1 MAKYREL
8 IIYLAVF
15 ILIIAGAAWGYNY
28 LTQKAAKPPAV
39 TQDDSSSDSLAK
51 APDFCVQTLNGETA
65 VLEDFAGKP
74 TVLNFWATWCAP
86 CKSEMPVF
94 EDMYGKYGN
103 EVNFV
108 MINVDGGAS
117 PVAAA
122 SEFIAQNGY
131 TFPVYADTDYSASY
145 AYNARSIPL
154 SVFIDKDGN
163 ILQTH
168 VGAMDGATLEN
179 YIKLIKN

>member
-8 IIYLAVF
+8 IIYLVVF
-15 ILIIAGAAWGYNY
+15 ILIIAGAAWGYSY

-39 TQDDSSSDSLAK
+39 TQDSSSDSYAK
-51 APDFCVQTLNGETA
+51 APDFRVQTLNGETV
-65 VLEDFAGKP
+65 VLEDFIGKS

-86 CKSEMPVF
+86 CKVEMPVF
-94 EDMYGKYGN
+94 EDMYAKYGD

-168 VGAMDGATLEN
+168 VGAMDGATLEK

>member
-8 IIYLAVF
+8 IIYLTVF
-15 ILIIAGAAWGYNY
+15 ILIIAGAAWGYSY
-28 LTQKAAKPPAV
+28 LTQKAAQPPAV
-39 TQDDSSSDSLAK
+39 LEDGGSGNHAK
-51 APDFCVQTLNGETA
+51 APDFRVVTLGGEEA
-65 VLEDFAGKP
+65 ELEDFIGKP

-86 CKSEMPVF
+86 CKAEMPEF
-94 EDMYGKYGN
+94 EKMYGAYGD

-117 PVAAA
+117 PVAIA

-154 SVFIDKDGN
+154 SVFIDKDGSV
-163 ILQTH
+163 LQTH
-168 VGAMDGATLEN
+168 VGAMDGATLEK
-179 YIKLIKN
+179 YIKLIRN